1 MGETTYHGVQAPGP
15 LPLTLTLTLTLF
27 LTLTLTLTR
36 TLPLAQGGQL
46 ELHFTFG
53 SDGAPLR
60 QSYPYP

>member
-15 LPLTLTLTLTLF
+15 LELTLPLPLPLPLTPTLT
-27 LTLTLTLTR
+27 
-36 TLPLAQGGQL
+36 LAQGGQL

-60 QSYPYP
+60 HSYP